1 MKVFSPKWISWV
13 VSFILGGSAAINVN
27 GEVGPYFQTIKGL
40 RQGDPP
46 PILFNMVADMLAK
59 FYQLSK
65 GRGSGRCGGAHLRDG
80 VLSISQYADD
90 TILFME
96 HDLEKAQKT

>member
-13 VSFILGGSAAINVN
+13 DSFILGGSAAINVN

-46 PILFNMVADMLAK
+46 PILFNMVADMLANFINRAK
-59 FYQLSK
+59 AE
-65 GRGSGRCGGAHLRDG
+65 GEVGA
-80 VLSISQYADD
+80 VVPI
-90 TILFME
+90 
-96 HDLEKAQKT
+96 